1 MAHHL
6 LGPVVVHRLLSPWDA
21 SLETAYWVT
30 LVGEHMIG
38 LLLVAYVLNRLP
50 ILRRWKIVFFLVCA
64 LNTIP
69 FTYGLNYTFFRALG
83 AVALLVAASRM
94 RAPGWAFGWLFAG
107 QVISLGI
114 SPEMG
119 FRFAAAGIAS
129 AVYMVFIAGRAWLA
143 CVVSPLVA
151 AVVFFMMAGPGYLR
165 MLKMFAHGIYN
176 FVVEP
181 LPHVLLFLLAFVWL
195 VPLALARS
203 MLDAD
208 TNTPLLMALYVFP
221 LRSYPSPSGGRMLD
235 TFFSMGS

>member
-1 MAHHL
+1 
-6 LGPVVVHRLLSPWDA
+6 
-21 SLETAYWVT
+21 
-30 LVGEHMIG
+30 
-38 LLLVAYVLNRLP
+38 
-50 ILRRWKIVFFLVCA
+50 
-64 LNTIP
+64 
-69 FTYGLNYTFFRALG
+69 
-83 AVALLVAASRM
+83 M
-94 RAPGWAFGWLFAG
+94 RAPGWALGWLFAG

-119 FRFAAAGIAS
+119 FRFAAAGIAY